1 MEQNADV
8 AFTKVIYVRRFFGV
22 SFIRKQQEL
31 IATNF
36 RWKSIFQLSIN
47 DKVSQTEAQA
57 DPADYEYL
65 CEDGSRKPVT
75 GTACTWA
82 QRPWQGYMGNGDIN
96 SRVSRL
102 QDRINEFYNA
112 GKRSTDKEAAA
123 KLWINEKNLV
133 VKKTAQVLP
142 GDHLIRAQYKDVIER
157 DGTIEQKIR

>member
-1 MEQNADV
+1 M
-8 AFTKVIYVRRFFGV
+8 
-22 SFIRKQQEL
+22 
-31 IATNF
+31 
-36 RWKSIFQLSIN
+36 SIN
-47 DKVSQTEAQA
+47 NKVSLTEAQA
-57 DPADYEYL
+57 NPDDYEYL

-112 GKRSTDKEAAA
+112 GKRSANKEAAA
-123 KLWINEKNLV
+123 DLWINEKNLV
-133 VKKTAQVLP
+133 VKKMTQVLP